1 MSDEKKIIIDEDW
14 KSQVQAEK
22 EAAKHAGASSTG
34 DPATPTGE
42 PASAGG
48 PTASGASSTPP
59 HDPSMPPASFEMLV
73 TTLATEALVALGQ
86 VPHPATNKAELQRN
100 HAQYIIDTLDVLRQK
115 TKGNLSPQEQQLI
128 DEVLHQVR
136 MLFVAV
142 ANQPTA
148 TPSA

>member
-22 EAAKHAGASSTG
+22 EAAKQGGPS
-34 DPATPTGE
+34 PTGE

-48 PTASGASSTPP
+48 PTATDSTSAPP
-59 HDPSMPPASFEMLV
+59 HDPPMPPASFEMLV

-86 VPHPATNKAELQRN
+86 VPHPATNKAELHRN
-100 HAQYIIDTLDVLRQK
+100 HAQYIIDMLDVLRQK
-115 TKGNLSPQEQQLI
+115 TKGNLAPAEQQLM
-128 DEVLHQVR
+128 DDVLHQMR

-142 ANQPTA
+142 ANQPSA